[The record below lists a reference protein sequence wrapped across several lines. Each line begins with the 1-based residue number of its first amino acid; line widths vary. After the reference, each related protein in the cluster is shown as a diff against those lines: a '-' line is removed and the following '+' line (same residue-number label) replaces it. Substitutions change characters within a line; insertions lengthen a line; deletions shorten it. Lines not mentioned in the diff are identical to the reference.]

1 MRVRSCYGIRP
12 TVYADDDGI
21 DADRV
26 WKGSSANKDSKQ
38 QSAGATS
45 NEPSLLILARHFFL
59 PPPDADTMQAP
70 TLPLNL

>member
-1 MRVRSCYGIRP
+1 MRVRSCWEIWA

-26 WKGSSANKDSKQ
+26 WKDSPANKDSKQ

-45 NEPSLLILARHFFL
+45 NEPSLLILARQFLL

-70 TLPLNL
+70 TPSLNL